1 VKNIVFFILLFPFCG
16 KSQFLDNS
24 KGNAFSEIPFFNEK
38 FVKNNKIKS
47 LKGTYT
53 FKKMGDI
60 MRETDYVFQYDFDN
74 KGHLIQ
80 SFETNNESHK
90 VDTTLL
96 LYSYYKDGNLAYVRR
111 KDHIGYYSTHYFYD
125 SINRVIKEEYKRD
138 IDTAGTFFVPSF
150 ERSML
155 LNFETIKYET
165 NGFFEKSTVHNSYG
179 LPFKEIISTHD
190 SSGYLIS
197 KEEKLKFGNQRN
209 ITQFEYDENGWIS
222 NIKITNSN
230 NSKLNQELRF
240 KYDEFGNLSEK
251 HIYKNNQFI
260 TDIQVIYNLKTGLI
274 SSILTRD
281 VATNFISILR
291 FEVVKFY

>member
-1 VKNIVFFILLFPFCG
+1 MLLILLFPLIG

-24 KGNAFSEIPFFNEK
+24 KGTAFSEIPFFNEK

-53 FKKMGDI
+53 FKKMGDV
-60 MRETDYVFQYDFDN
+60 MRETDLVFQYDFDT
-74 KGHLIQ
+74 KGHLTQ
-80 SFETNNESHK
+80 SFETNIVTEK
-90 VDTTLL
+90 IDTNLL
-96 LYSYYKDGNLAYVRR
+96 MYSYHNSGNLAFVR
-111 KDHIGYYSTHYFYD
+111 KKNQTGYYSTLYFYD
-125 SINRVIKEEYKRD
+125 SNNRIIKEEYRRD

-150 ERSML
+150 ERSL
-155 LNFETIKYET
+155 ILNFETIKYET
-165 NGFFEKSTVHNSYG
+165 NGKAEKAIVHNSYG
-179 LPFKEIISTHD
+179 FPYKEIISSID

-197 KEEKLKFGNQRN
+197 KEEKLKFGNQ
-209 ITQFEYDENGWIS
+209 IISYKYDYNEKGWIS
-222 NIKITNSN
+222 SLKILNLN
-230 NSKLNQELRF
+230 HSKMNQEIRF
-240 KYDEFGNLSEK
+240 RYDEFGNLIEK

-291 FEVVKFY
+291 FEVVKFF

>member
-1 VKNIVFFILLFPFCG
+1 MKNIVFFILLFPFCG

>member
-1 VKNIVFFILLFPFCG
+1 VKNFVLLILLFPLIG

-24 KGNAFSEIPFFNEK
+24 KGTAFSEIPFFNEQ

-53 FKKMGDI
+53 FKKMGDV
-60 MRETDYVFQYDFDN
+60 MRETDLVFQYDFDT
-74 KGHLIQ
+74 KGHLLQ
-80 SFETNNESHK
+80 SFETNNVNQK
-90 VDTTLL
+90 IDTNLL
-96 LYSYYKDGNLAYVRR
+96 MYSYNNSGNLAFVR
-111 KDHIGYYSTHYFYD
+111 KKNQTGYYSTLYFYD
-125 SINRVIKEEYKRD
+125 SKNRIIKEEYRRD

-150 ERSML
+150 ERSL
-155 LNFETIKYET
+155 ILNFETIKYET
-165 NGFFEKSTVHNSYG
+165 NGKVEKAIVHNSYG
-179 LPFKEIISTHD
+179 FPYKEIISSID

-197 KEEKLKFGNQRN
+197 KEETLKFGNQ
-209 ITQFEYDENGWIS
+209 IISYKYDYNEKGWIS
-222 NIKITNSN
+222 SLKTLNLHH
-230 NSKLNQELRF
+230 SKMNQEIRF
-240 KYDEFGNLSEK
+240 KYDEFGNLIEK

-291 FEVVKFY
+291 FEIVKFF

>member
-80 SFETNNESHK
+80 SFETNNESRK
-90 VDTTLL
+90 IDTTLL
-96 LYSYYKDGNLAYVRR
+96 LYSYYKDGNLAFVRR
-111 KDHIGYYSTHYFYD
+111 KDNIGYYSTHFFYD

-155 LNFETIKYET
+155 LNFETIKYEKT
-165 NGFFEKSTVHNSYG
+165 GVFEKSTVHNSYG

-190 SSGYLIS
+190 STGYLIS
-197 KEEKLKFGNQRN
+197 KEEKLKFGNQRT
-209 ITQFEYDENGWIS
+209 ITQFEYNENGWIS

>member
-1 VKNIVFFILLFPFCG
+1 MFPFCG

-80 SFETNNESHK
+80 SFETNNESRK
-90 VDTTLL
+90 IDTTLL
-96 LYSYYKDGNLAYVRR
+96 LYSYYKDGNLAFVRR
-111 KDHIGYYSTHYFYD
+111 KDNIGYYSTHYFYD

-155 LNFETIKYET
+155 LNFETIKYEKT
-165 NGFFEKSTVHNSYG
+165 GVFEKSTVHNSYG

-190 SSGYLIS
+190 STGYLIS
-197 KEEKLKFGNQRN
+197 KEEKLKFGNQRT
-209 ITQFEYDENGWIS
+209 ITQFEYNENGWIS

-291 FEVVKFY
+291 FEAVKFY

>member
-90 VDTTLL
+90 IDTTLL
-96 LYSYYKDGNLAYVRR
+96 LYSYYKDGNLAFVRR
-111 KDHIGYYSTHYFYD
+111 KDQIGYYSTHYFYD
-125 SINRVIKEEYKRD
+125 SINRVIKEEYRRD

-150 ERSML
+150 ERSTI
-155 LNFETIKYET
+155 LNFETIKHEK
-165 NGFFEKSTVHNSYG
+165 NGQTEKSIIHNSYG
-179 LPFKEIISTHD
+179 LPFKEIDIFRD
-190 SSGYLIS
+190 SLGFILV
-197 KEEKLKFGNQRN
+197 KEEKFKFGNQR
-209 ITQFEYDENGWIS
+209 ITTVLDYNEKGWIS
-222 NIKITNSN
+222 SIKSTNAAN
-230 NSKLNQELRF
+230 PRLNQEIRF
-240 KYDEFGNLSEK
+240 KYDDFGNLSEK
-251 HIYKNNQFI
+251 HVYKNNQFI

-291 FEVVKFY
+291 FEVVKYH